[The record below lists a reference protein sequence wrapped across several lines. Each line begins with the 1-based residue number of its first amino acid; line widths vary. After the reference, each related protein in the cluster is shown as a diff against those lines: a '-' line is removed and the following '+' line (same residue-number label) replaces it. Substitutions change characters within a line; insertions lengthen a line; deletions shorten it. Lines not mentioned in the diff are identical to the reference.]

1 MKRSYSVFLKGAGM
15 GAADAVPGVSG
26 GTIAFIT
33 GIYEELINSIK
44 NFGPSVWGAW
54 RRGGLKGAAVH
65 LNLGFVIPLVLGIGV
80 SLVSV
85 AHLVTYLLDNQRLLL
100 DAFFFGLVAASA
112 WVVSRRLTD
121 WRIWH
126 VLPLVAGLLLADG
139 LPALMP
145 LVSGLGSEGLMF
157 AVAGAIAISAM
168 LLPGISGS
176 FLLLTMG
183 LYSNVMEGIKSFDV
197 VLMAQFG
204 LGCLVGLMT
213 FSRLLSWLLSRF
225 HTGTLQLLIGFILG
239 SLPLLW
245 PWRELVSYRLG
256 PDAQIIPMEY
266 RYLLPNDYA
275 QLTGDPS
282 ALLPAVAL
290 MLGGLILVLAVGR
303 FASPAGSH

>member
-1 MKRSYSVFLKGAGM
+1 M

-33 GIYEELINSIK
+33 GIYEELIYSIK
-44 NFGPSVWGAW
+44 NFGPSAWGAW
-54 RRGGLKGAAVH
+54 RRGGLKGVAVH

-85 AHLVTYLLDNQRLLL
+85 AHLVTYLLENQRLLL

-126 VLPLVAGLLLADG
+126 VLPLAAGLLLADG

-145 LVSGLGSEGLMF
+145 LVSGLGSEGLMLG
-157 AVAGAIAISAM
+157 VAGAIAISAM

-183 LYSNVMEGIKSFDV
+183 LYSSVMEGLKAFDV

-204 LGCLVGLMT
+204 LGCLVGLVT

-225 HTGTLQLLIGFILG
+225 HTATLQLLIGFILG

-256 PDAQIIPMEY
+256 PDEQIIPMEY

-282 ALLPAVAL
+282 ALFPAVAL
-290 MLGGLILVLAVGR
+290 MLAGLILVLAVGR
-303 FASPAGSH
+303 FASPTDSH